1 MKRNK
6 FFATLFILAI
16 AVGVVHGSKFFFG
29 PKGKVVFDKRILN
42 RSKGS
47 PDAPTWIVEYMDYQ
61 CPPCRKMFYI
71 LESYFEEYPS
81 QIYLQV
87 RFHPL
92 KMHTHG
98 LESAIYSECAM
109 QQKKFWGFHSLLF
122 ENQKE
127 WTDLGTVG
135 DKFHEY
141 AGREGLDLKTLD
153 KCVGNPVTKETV
165 LKENIEGSKLGVAST
180 PTFFLNGKL
189 IVGSNEMISELK
201 KLFPNSVAKYKFTE
215 AEHAK

>member
-1 MKRNK
+1 MKSNK
-6 FFATLFILAI
+6 FFVTLFVLAI
-16 AVGVVHGSKFFFG
+16 AVGAVHGSRFFFG
-29 PKGKVVFDKRILN
+29 PKGKVTFDKRILN

-47 PDAPTWIVEYMDYQ
+47 PNAPTWIVEYMDYQ
-61 CPPCRKMFYI
+61 CPPCRKMFHI

-92 KMHTHG
+92 KMHAHG
-98 LESAIYSECAM
+98 LESAVYSECATR
-109 QQKKFWGFHSLLF
+109 QKKFWEFHSLLF

-127 WTDLGTVG
+127 WVDLGKID

-141 AGREGLDLKTLD
+141 AARVGLDLQALD
-153 KCVGNPVTKETV
+153 KCVADPATQEAV

-180 PTFFLNGKL
+180 PTFFMNGKM
-189 IVGSNEMISELK
+189 IAGSKEMTEELK
-201 KLFPNSVAKYKFTE
+201 KLFPKSVIKYKLE
-215 AEHAK
+215 EDHAK